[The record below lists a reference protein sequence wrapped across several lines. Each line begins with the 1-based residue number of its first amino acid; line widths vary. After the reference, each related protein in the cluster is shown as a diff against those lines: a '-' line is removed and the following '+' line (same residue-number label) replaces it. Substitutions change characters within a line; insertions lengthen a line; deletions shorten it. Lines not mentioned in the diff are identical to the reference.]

1 MIRKIPYKDKTDWL
15 NKRRTLG
22 IGGSEAAAVAGMSR
36 YQGPYS
42 VWLEKTGR
50 AQGFDGNLTTEV
62 GSYLE
67 DFVAKLFERETGKK
81 VRRENFIL
89 TNDKYPFAFADID
102 RKVIGENSI
111 LECKTTNNLEN
122 MRKFKQ
128 GEYPAE
134 WYCQLTQYL
143 AVTGAERAY
152 LAALIGCRELQIFTL
167 ERNEDEIE
175 ALMRIEKRFWQHV
188 TDDTPP
194 EAMAQDA
201 EAVNSYLGG
210 VQTQADLSID
220 LTPDTALLQEYAE
233 AKAQADEWGK
243 RLDELKA
250 RICVALGECETGF
263 ADGYKI
269 SWKPTTR
276 ATFDVKAFKKDH
288 PEMDLKRWYKDSV
301 SRRFEFKAAEA
312 ANE

>member
-1 MIRKIPYKDKTDWL
+1 MIKKIPYKDKTDWL

-102 RKVIGENSI
+102 RKVIGEDAI

-143 AVTGAERAY
+143 AITGAERAY
-152 LAALIGCRELQIFTL
+152 LAVLIGCREFRIFTL
-167 ERNEDEIE
+167 ERSEDEIE
-175 ALMRIEKRFWQHV
+175 AMMRIEKRFWEHV
-188 TDDTPP
+188 ADVTPP
-194 EAMAQDA
+194 EPVAADSKAVDDEMKNMATTD
-201 EAVNSYLGG
+201 EVI
-210 VQTQADLSID
+210 DLSPEIW
-220 LTPDTALLQEYAE
+220 LLNEYAG
-233 AKAQADEWGK
+233 AKAQAK
-243 RLDELKA
+243 ALDAKLEELKA
-250 RICVALGECETGF
+250 RICVVMGEHETGT
-263 ADGYKI
+263 ASGYNVSYKAVA
-269 SWKPTTR
+269 SSR
-276 ATFDVKAFKKDH
+276 FDVNSFKKDH